1 MKRHRIVKILG
12 SLVAIFLAGAV
23 FLYWQVSRMK
33 FSFNDEQVEKAQ
45 TLAVGAMSDIALDRS
60 VLGGS
65 FSTEEASKPLL
76 DQYRDNPALFKQ
88 RAMFTRT
95 WLIAGRLAQD
105 ITQHGY
111 FPHTI
116 ISSSDLAE
124 VALSNRVD
132 AWNNPYCVLV
142 KNGAIVVMSSGD
154 KGPLQCKPLQVTGED
169 LSNSANS
176 VQLKRL
182 PNDVLV
188 TVLHVSS
195 FRDLAP
201 APPYRP
207 PTTSSNK

>member
-1 MKRHRIVKILG
+1 MKRHRILIVLG
-12 SLVAIFLAGAV
+12 SLIAIFLVGVAFV
-23 FLYWQVSRMK
+23 YWQASRLK
-33 FSFNDEQVEKAQ
+33 FSFNDEQVEKTQ
-45 TLAVGAMSDIALDRS
+45 TLAVGAMSNIALDQS
-60 VLGGS
+60 VLGDS
-65 FSTEEASKPLL
+65 FSRKEASKPLL
-76 DQYRDNPALFKQ
+76 DQYRDNAALFKQ

-105 ITQHGY
+105 LTQSGS

-116 ISSSDLAE
+116 ISSNDLGQIAPG
-124 VALSNRVD
+124 NKVD

-154 KGPLQCKPLQVTGED
+154 KGPLQCKPLQVTAED
-169 LSNSANS
+169 LSTSTTSA
-176 VQLKRL
+176 QLRRL

-201 APPYRP
+201 AAPYRP